1 MAQGKWPYLFSW
13 ACASQSSLM
22 WHLPA
27 PGQPFSA
34 GACSLP
40 CHTLTAHTFA
50 IPLPCHVLSET
61 TCCHS
66 GPFTG
71 QATTFPF
78 CPLFLSLA
86 PSHFSSSSLFSFN
99 QALTHRTL
107 QPLLNT
113 SFLSLPNLYC
123 FHFSSIGPWDAPL
136 PTALPPTLCGHW
148 MPLCPLSLSE
158 RFLRPSSHSPA
169 HSTLSILFSTQ
180 SSLLNKSPHHPTFD
194 GHPSL
199 CPSVPTSSS
208 QTRPI
213 TTLLSKV
220 PSFPASLGESLHH
233 ILDHQPSQPS

>member
-1 MAQGKWPYLFSW
+1 MLELLLVCTSEICKDATLPCPFFPRSLCRCPGLCPWVTSHLAASKAHLDIPSYDIWSWNPFLPFPSVAQGKWPYLSSW

-22 WHLPA
+22 GHLPA

-34 GACSLP
+34 GACSLL
-40 CHTLTAHTFA
+40 CETLTAHTFS
-50 IPLPCHVLSET
+50 IPLPCHMLSET

-113 SFLSLPNLYC
+113 SLSSFPHLYC
-123 FHFSSIGPWDAPL
+123 FSFSSIGPWDAPL

-148 MPLCPLSLSE
+148 MPLCPLSLLE
-158 RFLRPSSHSPA
+158 RF
-169 HSTLSILFSTQ
+169 
-180 SSLLNKSPHHPTFD
+180 
-194 GHPSL
+194 
-199 CPSVPTSSS
+199 
-208 QTRPI
+208 
-213 TTLLSKV
+213 
-220 PSFPASLGESLHH
+220 
-233 ILDHQPSQPS
+233 